1 MRAFA
6 NSFMDLSDSKT
17 ETLGQ
22 AWKWICK
29 ISLSSKLA
37 GETLSLP
44 V

>member
-22 AWKWICK
+22 AW
-29 ISLSSKLA
+29 LA
-37 GETLSLP
+37 VILDDRPIPE
-44 V
+44 